1 LDGPL
6 AWGDWG
12 GRADVAGG
20 RGGLV
25 SEAVVPMPLTSRDC
39 VSPFPVNVTLVLAT
53 AVLVGVNR
61 TVTAAVAPVP
71 SVKGLPESMLKGA
84 GTEAVPVM
92 VPVPVLR
99 TVKVRVAELPMV
111 TMPKLT
117 GPVGVTAE
125 SPSATALATA
135 EHSLSF
141 PSLSTVVTETR

>member
-1 LDGPL
+1 
-6 AWGDWG
+6 
-12 GRADVAGG
+12 
-20 RGGLV
+20 
-25 SEAVVPMPLTSRDC
+25 
-39 VSPFPVNVTLVLAT
+39 
-53 AVLVGVNR
+53 
-61 TVTAAVAPVP
+61 
-71 SVKGLPESMLKGA
+71 VKGLPESMLKGA

-99 TVKVRVAELPMV
+99 TVKVRVAELPMA

-117 GPVGVTAE
+117 GPEGVTAE